1 MHLAQGDF
9 AHLDESFLL
18 QPLVRAGDVEGGL
31 ADHRRLRTHALS
43 EFVLRNVEIDLAPEV
58 RPAES
63 QRDTPHRAGHGLK
76 DLDLWGR
83 VWSL

>member
-1 MHLAQGDF
+1 M
-9 AHLDESFLL
+9 
-18 QPLVRAGDVEGGL
+18 
-31 ADHRRLRTHALS
+31 S